1 VPPQKLYELA
11 FAKQSAKGTPATAA
25 QFRTRV
31 TGGDVAPVRNVPDF
45 AETGTTRLP
54 YTSFVASMGV
64 DGSPAMGVRDEVAS
78 HLLYA
83 ALGSKAVA
91 GAGDPWTH
99 TITPAAALP
108 YYTFWRMLGN
118 LVWEK
123 FIDCKVSQLEL
134 VSEAEAALI
143 MTATVV
149 GLKAQALSS
158 AVYATEATAAPLA
171 GAGEAGTGLFVHHH
185 GSGLLLVEGAA
196 ISRMERVAV
205 NINNGVGRHMGDSIF
220 AEDVIEGA
228 QEITIGTRQRVAATE
243 IALYNRLHYGTAA
256 PTSGTDA
263 VGTILELGGGGL
275 DLMWRR
281 QVTPERSIR
290 FQTGS
295 RVQVS
300 AMGGMAPG
308 TGNDPLRAEP
318 TYRVLEPDS
327 GVAFT
332 GTLKNDLATI

>member
-1 VPPQKLYELA
+1 MPSQKIFELA
-11 FAKQSAKGTPATAA
+11 FAKQSAKGAPAAVA

-31 TGGDVAPVRNVPDF
+31 TGGDVAPARNIQDL
-45 AETGTTRLP
+45 AETGTSRLP

-64 DGSPAMGVRDEVAS
+64 DGSPAMAVRDEVAS

-83 ALGSKAVA
+83 ALGSKSVA
-91 GAGDPWTH
+91 GAGDPFTH
-99 TITPAAALP
+99 TLTPANALP
-108 YYTFWRMLGN
+108 YYTFWRQLGE
-118 LVWEK
+118 LTWER
-123 FIDCKVSQLEL
+123 FTDCKISQAALT
-134 VSEAEAALI
+134 SEAEQALI
-143 MTATVV
+143 LTVTV
-149 GLKAQALSS
+149 IGLKSEALSA

-171 GAGEAGTGLFVHHH
+171 GAGADGTGLYVHHH
-185 GSGLLLVEGAA
+185 GSGLLLVEGVA

-205 NINNGVGRHMGDSIF
+205 TINNNAGRQMGDSIF
-220 AEDVIEGA
+220 ADDITEGA
-228 QEITIGTRQRVAATE
+228 QEITIATRQRVAAGE
-243 IALYNRLHYGTAA
+243 VALYNRLHYGSAA
-256 PTSGTDA
+256 PASGTDA

-281 QVTPERSIR
+281 QATPERSIR

-300 AMGGMAPG
+300 ALGGMAPG

-318 TYRVLEPDS
+318 TYRVLEPDA

-332 GTLKNDLATI
+332 SVLKNALATI